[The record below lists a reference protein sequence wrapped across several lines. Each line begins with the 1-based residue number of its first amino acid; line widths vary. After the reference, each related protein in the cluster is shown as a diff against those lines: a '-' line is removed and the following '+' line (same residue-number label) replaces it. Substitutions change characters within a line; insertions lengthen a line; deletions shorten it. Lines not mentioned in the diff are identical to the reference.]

1 MYPSRSTTALSRT
14 AYTHPIDPARP
25 AHALDSSSPHKGS
38 ASPSPPL
45 YCLTDEDTARDTE
58 HGYTFFASHPPH
70 PRLLT
75 ARNIARSFI
84 PHIPPTSD
92 VFHPILPPLEPTQ
105 FWVRTSGMH
114 TAPTPVLHVPVVGLH
129 PHVYHQ
135 PIRPPHST
143 RTSVASHVACFTLYT
158 SPCPPSTPTS
168 HIPNY
173 RECRHVAFPLT
184 AAAAPMLLIPH
195 IAAPIPHRLCTDAQH
210 PAMCS
215 TPACVYQAPWP
226 PLLPP

>member
-25 AHALDSSSPHKGS
+25 AHALDN
-38 ASPSPPL
+38 
-45 YCLTDEDTARDTE
+45 EDTAHDTE

-75 ARNIARSFI
+75 ARNIACSFI
-84 PHIPPTSD
+84 PHILPTSD
-92 VFHPILPPLEPTQ
+92 VFHPILPHWNLRNSGCALRVCTPRRHLFSMSQSSVSTPTCIISQ
-105 FWVRTSGMH
+105 FDRPAQCAPQSPRTS
-114 TAPTPVLHVPVVGLH
+114 P
-129 PHVYHQ
+129 
-135 PIRPPHST
+135 
-143 RTSVASHVACFTLYT
+143 AS
-158 SPCPPSTPTS
+158 PSTPRLAHPQPLHPTS

-173 RECRHVAFPLT
+173 RECGHVAFLLT
-184 AAAAPMLLIPH
+184 AAAAPMLLVPH
-195 IAAPIPHRLCTDAQH
+195 IAAPIPHRPCTDAQH

-215 TPACVYQAPWP
+215 TPACVYRAPWP